1 MVYTINLLG
10 PAPHQSPLGTFVS
23 AFGTVVR
30 EDCDCYVDGQILFKV
45 RKNQIPPVEQTT
57 ALEGFLKH
65 AKKKN
70 DNRGIAAGLL
80 DTKRA
85 KRADG
90 NMNRGN
96 PATSGIV
103 GFYDKPPPHEKG
115 RLKRHFGKVPY
126 SVCRM
131 TAFNK
136 NFPEVFDRSLPFFQR
151 IDSVYRDLAP
161 EHHARQTVFSDRIL
175 KDVRVPGTSFTTIT
189 CNYNWQTAC
198 HVDSGDFPDGL
209 GNLTV
214 VGNDQYEG
222 GYIGFPEWD
231 IGVDVR
237 SGDVIIMDVHRV
249 HCNIPIVGED
259 PLRLSFVCYTRT
271 NMVHCRTPFED
282 VFVSEY

>member
-1 MVYTINLLG
+1 MVLTIRLQG
-10 PAPHQSPLGTFVS
+10 SSRQSTLGTFVS
-23 AFGTVVR
+23 AFGTVVK
-30 EDCDCYVDGQILFKV
+30 EDCDCYVDGQILFKF
-45 RKNQIPPVEQTT
+45 RKNQIPADEQKT

-70 DNRGIAAGLL
+70 DNRGTAAGLL
-80 DTKRA
+80 DTNRA

-96 PATSGIV
+96 PATSGIA

-115 RLKRHFGKVPY
+115 KLKRHFGKVPY
-126 SVCRM
+126 SVCRL

-151 IDSVYRDLAP
+151 IDSVYRALAP
-161 EHHARQTVFSDRIL
+161 EHHSRQATFSNRIL
-175 KDVRVPGTSFTTIT
+175 ADVRVPGTTFTTIT

-198 HVDSGDFPDGL
+198 HVDKGDFPDGL

-249 HCNIPIVGED
+249 HCNTPIVGAD
-259 PLRLSFVCYTRT
+259 ALRLSFVCYTRT